1 MTNSTIQLKPVRKNT
16 MTTPSRGALRRL
28 TLAIACAFVLGGCAE
43 TVERLGRIGQAPEMS
58 PISNPVQVPEYQPVS
73 LPMPMPEPEFHQA
86 NSLWRTG
93 ARGFFKDQRA
103 SKIGDIL
110 TVVININDTAVV
122 NNRTKRT
129 RDSNEDASI
138 SNLFGLETSVV
149 GVLPSGFDP
158 TSVIATASESLSDS
172 VGAMARNETISM
184 KVAVIVTQVLP
195 NGNLV
200 IHGTQE
206 VRVNYEVREISVD
219 GVVRHEDISSTNTV
233 THEQI
238 AEARI
243 VYGGKGTLSDIQKPR
258 YGQEFFD
265 IVYPF

>member
-1 MTNSTIQLKPVRKNT
+1 MNNKQINPVRNHS
-16 MTTPSRGALRRL
+16 MTHSSREALRRL
-28 TLAIACAFVLGGCAE
+28 AFAMVGAVALGGCAQ
-43 TVERLGRIGQAPEMS
+43 TLERLEAIGKDPVLT
-58 PISNPVQVPEYQPVS
+58 PITNPVQAAEYRPVS
-73 LPMPMPEPEFHQA
+73 LPMPIPEQELHRP
-86 NSLWRTG
+86 NSLWRSNS
-93 ARGFFKDQRA
+93 RGFFKDQRA

-110 TVVININDTAVV
+110 TVMININDTAVV
-122 NNRTKRT
+122 NNKTKRT

-138 SNLFGLETSVV
+138 SRLFGFERSLVDT
-149 GVLPSGFDP
+149 LPSAYDP
-158 TSVIATASESLSDS
+158 TNLIDIDSDSLSDS
-172 VGAMARNETISM
+172 VGALSRDETISLQI
-184 KVAVIVTQVLP
+184 AAIVTQVLP

-206 VRVNYEVREISVD
+206 VRVNFEVRQLSID

-233 THEQI
+233 NHNQI

-243 VYGGKGTLSDIQKPR
+243 VYGGKGTLSDIQRPR

>member
-1 MTNSTIQLKPVRKNT
+1 
-16 MTTPSRGALRRL
+16 MTTSSRGALRRL
-28 TLAIACAFVLGGCAE
+28 ILAIAGVFVLGGCAE
-43 TVERLGRIGQAPEMS
+43 TIERIERIGQEPKMS
-58 PISNPVQVPEYQPVS
+58 PISNPLQVPQYQPVS
-73 LPMPMPEPEFHQA
+73 LPMPMPEPEFHRA
-86 NSLWRTG
+86 NSLWRTD

-110 TVVININDTAVV
+110 TVVINIDDAAVV
-122 NNRTKRT
+122 NNQTKRT
-129 RDSNEDASI
+129 RENTEDASI
-138 SNLFGLETSVV
+138 SNLFGLETSII

-158 TSVIATASESLSDS
+158 TKIIATDSDSLTDS

-184 KVAVIVTQVLP
+184 KVAVIVTQVMP

-219 GVVRHEDISSTNTV
+219 GVIRHEDISSTNTV
-233 THEQI
+233 THDQI

-265 IVYPF
+265 IIYPF